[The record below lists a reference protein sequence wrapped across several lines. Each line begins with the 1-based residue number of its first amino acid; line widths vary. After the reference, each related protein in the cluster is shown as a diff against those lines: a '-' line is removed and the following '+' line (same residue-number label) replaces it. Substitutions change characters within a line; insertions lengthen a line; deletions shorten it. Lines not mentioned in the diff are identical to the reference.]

1 MDHLA
6 WGKLTKALKA
16 SYAKGS
22 VHVVDVT
29 TAPPATKGAKAQVTT
44 MTADISRD
52 AAAEAIQGSDGS
64 VTSLVL
70 KDGTIYV
77 RSTATVLANTL
88 GLSSTAA
95 TANAGK
101 WISISQADGAYQT
114 VLAALSIEAE
124 LAPYAPTKATA
135 KTGEVTKLK
144 GTEVSV
150 LPISG
155 RFDATGMAT
164 PVDAAAATFIGQR
177 DGLVQGGSIVVGGK
191 SGAERKLAI
200 FTSWG
205 KPINV
210 TAPTGAVP
218 YAEVYKQ

>member
-1 MDHLA
+1 M
-6 WGKLTKALKA
+6 
-16 SYAKGS
+16 
-22 VHVVDVT
+22 
-29 TAPPATKGAKAQVTT
+29 
-44 MTADISRD
+44 
-52 AAAEAIQGSDGS
+52 
-64 VTSLVL
+64 
-70 KDGTIYV
+70 
-77 RSTATVLANTL
+77 
-88 GLSSTAA
+88 
-95 TANAGK
+95 
-101 WISISQADGAYQT
+101 
-114 VLAALSIEAE
+114 
-124 LAPYAPTKATA
+124 PTKATA
-135 KTGEVTKLK
+135 KTGKVTKLK

-191 SGAERKLAI
+191 SGTERKLAI

-205 KPINV
+205 KPITV